1 MTLKPALNWING
13 EWIDSGIH
21 KESINPATG
30 EVIGLYA
37 DGGESEALAAIEAAS
52 SAFESSA
59 WRSDRVLRARAL
71 NELADLFDQHA
82 EALIEAVVRE
92 NGKTRYEAGF
102 EVSMNAPKLRYY
114 ASLVRTSYGRSVLPD
129 AGKLSV
135 VVPEPIGVAGII
147 VPWNAPTVLLVRSL
161 APALAAGTAAVVKMP
176 AQTAQVNAL
185 LANLISQ
192 VKSLPRGIVNLFTE
206 SGDEGARKLVES
218 QNVPVI
224 SFTGSTH
231 VGRAIASAAG
241 RQLKRLNLELGGKTP
256 MIVFDDADLDK
267 VIPTL
272 EKGITVFAGQFC
284 MAGSR
289 ILVQRSIAQKVI
301 SLLKERLEAVKV
313 GAGSDPASDMG
324 PLINKDAVVRVNA
337 EVEKAIAQGATVIVR
352 GGPSSDQRLA
362 SGAFYRPTLLEVRN
376 SRADIVQT
384 ETFGP
389 VATLEVFDTEADAV
403 VLANATEFGLAASIW
418 TSDVDRPWR
427 VGRAIA
433 AGTIWINQWAVIY
446 DEMEEGGQKQ
456 SGIGR
461 LNGVAALDP
470 FTEYKHFTI
479 SHGSQP

>member
-1 MTLKPALNWING
+1 MTFMPALNWING

-21 KESINPATG
+21 KESVNPATG

-37 DGGESEALAAIEAAS
+37 DGGENEALAAIDAAS

-59 WRSDRVLRARAL
+59 WRTDRALRARAL
-71 NELADLFDQHA
+71 NELADLFDRNQD
-82 EALIEAVVRE
+82 ALIEAVVRE

-102 EVSMNAPKLRYY
+102 EVSMNASKLRYY
-114 ASLVRTSYGRSVLPD
+114 ASLVRTSYGRSVQP
-129 AGKLSV
+129 AEGRLSV

-161 APALAAGTAAVVKMP
+161 APALAAGAAAVVKMP
-176 AQTAQVNAL
+176 GQTALVNAL
-185 LANLISQ
+185 LANIMSQ
-192 VKSLPRGIVNLFTE
+192 VKSLPRGIVNMFTE
-206 SGDEGARKLVES
+206 SGDAGARKLVDS
-218 QNVPVI
+218 PDVPVI

-231 VGRAIASAAG
+231 VGRAIASAG
-241 RQLKRLNLELGGKTP
+241 GQRLKRLNLELGGKTP

-289 ILVQRSIAQKVI
+289 ILVQRGIAEKVVR
-301 SLLKERLEAVKV
+301 LLKARLEAVKV
-313 GAGSDPASDMG
+313 GPGSDPASDMG
-324 PLINKDAVVRVNA
+324 PLIDKASVSRVDA

-352 GGPSSDQRLA
+352 GGPSRDERLA
-362 SGAFYRPTLLEVRN
+362 SGAFYQPTLLEIHD
-376 SRADIVQT
+376 SGADIVQR

-389 VATLEVFDTEADAV
+389 VGTLEVFDTEADAV
-403 VLANATEFGLAASIW
+403 ALANATEFGLAASIW
-418 TSDVDRPWR
+418 TSDADRPWR
-427 VGRAIA
+427 VGCAIA

-461 LNGVAALDP
+461 LNGVAALAP

-479 SHGSQP
+479 SHGSQF